1 MNRLI
6 LARRLA
12 RDHRRGFVGWA
23 AGIAVLVAVIVWAYP
38 SISGSGGYAELLE
51 SYPEAL
57 KAMFGLAGGGDLA
70 SGAGYLHAELFSLML
85 PLLFVIEAIALA
97 TDAVAGEEERHVLD
111 LVLAQP
117 VRRGRLVLERA
128 LAVGVITTGLGL
140 AAWLALVG
148 VGWAVGLDV
157 GAARL
162 GGAVVMSI
170 ALSWVMGALGLAAG
184 AATGRRG
191 ASAGFA
197 GGAVALA
204 FLMESLAPI
213 SDGIARFRWLSP
225 FHYAVGG
232 RPVVDGIDLSDL
244 GVLLGAAAA
253 LVVVAVW
260 SLDRRDLAG

>member
-1 MNRLI
+1 VSRLV

-12 RDHRRGFVGWA
+12 RDHRRGTVGWA

-70 SGAGYLHAELFSLML
+70 SGGGYLHAELFSLML
-85 PLLFVIEAIALA
+85 PLLLIIEAVALS

-111 LVLAQP
+111 LVLAHP

-128 LAVGVITTGLGL
+128 ASVAAITASLGV
-140 AAWLALVG
+140 AAWLTMVV
-148 VGWAVGLDV
+148 VGWSVGLGV
-157 GAARL
+157 SAARL
-162 GGAVVMSI
+162 GGGVVMSV
-170 ALSWVMGALGLAAG
+170 ALSWVMGALGLAVG

-191 ASAGFA
+191 LSAGVA

-213 SDGIARFRWLSP
+213 SDGIARVRWLSP

-232 RPVVDGIDLSDL
+232 RPVVEGVDPGDL
-244 GVLLGAAAA
+244 GVLLGAAAV
-253 LVVVAVW
+253 LVLVAVRA
-260 SLDRRDLAG
+260 LDRRDIAG